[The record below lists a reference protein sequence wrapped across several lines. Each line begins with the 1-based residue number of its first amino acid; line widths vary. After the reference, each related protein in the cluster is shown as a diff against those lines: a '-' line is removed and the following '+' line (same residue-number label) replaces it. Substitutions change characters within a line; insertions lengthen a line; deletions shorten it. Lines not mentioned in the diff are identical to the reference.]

1 VTPNE
6 RRALANAMTHQL
18 RRGWLRHKASRTYSS
33 NPRGWSYSSARG
45 FPTSEHN
52 RSTEQIEKLQ
62 YVRAFVEADTQLAT
76 RDMSFELIRTD
87 YDAALSSLAAEYQAV
102 WVEFLDESLAL
113 PFHRSGVRL
122 RWQAERCPAGAQR
135 VALRLTL
142 ACSIEFPDARD
153 VADEY
158 AAEEQVPDL
167 AQIVE
172 AVERGAL

>member
-1 VTPNE
+1 MTPNE
-6 RRALANAMTHQL
+6 RRALANAMTHEL
-18 RRGWLRHKASRTYSS
+18 RRGWLRHKASRSYSTD
-33 NPRGWSYSSARG
+33 PRGWSYSSARG
-45 FPTSEHN
+45 FPTSEHT
-52 RSTEQIEKLQ
+52 RSTEHIESLQ
-62 YVRAFVEADTQLAT
+62 YVRALVEADKTLAT
-76 RDMSFELIRTD
+76 RDLMFELIRTD
-87 YDAALSSLAAEYQAV
+87 YDRALSSIAPEYQAV
-102 WVEFLDESLAL
+102 WVEFLDESQAL

-142 ACSIEFPDARD
+142 ACHIEIPDSRD

-167 AQIVE
+167 AQILE